1 MWPKG
6 EGLIGDSSVVPLP
19 APVAH
24 DASGGD
30 DLDLAPGAGGAQ
42 LWCATGRLARAGP
55 RCGNRAGRRLTL
67 RRE

>member
-1 MWPKG
+1 MWPKD

-30 DLDLAPGAGGAQ
+30 DLDLAPGAGGASCGVPRGG
-42 LWCATGRLARAGP
+42 WLAPGHDVGTVP
-55 RCGNRAGRRLTL
+55 GEG
-67 RRE
+67 